1 MQSITIHD
9 ALAAGRA
16 ASKCRPEHRKTLE
29 FLGKKVETF
38 AVDTLKIQLF
48 DEFRVPQ
55 LKQLVADMEGRG
67 NKPAYIRHVVNTIR
81 LAANYVVDQGGTAL
95 HIEQRHLPHREEP
108 DKAWLTFQQIA
119 LACRHA
125 DTDRRGGRKARLGR
139 LAVLVCGLCGL
150 RITEFLRLVP
160 EALQGANLTI
170 GHAGSETKN
179 HTSRRVIP
187 IPELVADE
195 LRTFWADGSRWGTGQ
210 DGITKAIRRVLQ
222 HAHSVTADVSFI
234 EVCPKDLRKSLPN
247 ELEELTP
254 DKWVMAYLGHA
265 FQGELHRAYSA
276 LRADPEG
283 FAPSRAKAIDKLKV
297 NVTAHIEKIIQDMHF

>member
-38 AVDTLKIQLF
+38 ATERLGIALF
-48 DEFRVPQ
+48 AEFQVPQ
-55 LKQLVADMEGRG
+55 LKALVADMESRG
-67 NKPAYIRHVVNTIR
+67 NAPSYIRHTVNTIR
-81 LAANYVVDQGGTAL
+81 LAANHVIDNGGTAL
-95 HIEQRHLPHREEP
+95 HIEQRHLPNRQEP

-119 LACRHA
+119 LACHHA

-160 EALQGANLTI
+160 EALQGNNLTI

-187 IPELVADE
+187 IPELVASE

-222 HAHSVTADVSFI
+222 HAHSITADVSFLQ
-234 EVCPKDLRKSLPN
+234 VCPKDLRKSLPN
-247 ELEELTP
+247 ELEELTH
-254 DKWVMAYLGHA
+254 DKWLMAYMGHA

-283 FAPSRAKAIDKLKV
+283 FAPSRAKAIAKLRD
-297 NVTAHIEKIIQDMHF
+297 NVTAHIEKKIESLHF